1 MMSFNLANVQI
12 GFKEHIWVLKSNQR
26 NLKMY
31 KSRLK
36 IALSPGQVG
45 GKRAEQVER
54 RTLTQAELTTGCST
68 LSSTDSKTALLSE
81 HPGGR
86 MSWE

>member
-1 MMSFNLANVQI
+1 M
-12 GFKEHIWVLKSNQR
+12 
-26 NLKMY
+26 
-31 KSRLK
+31 
-36 IALSPGQVG
+36 ALSPGQVG

-54 RTLTQAELTTGCST
+54 KTLTQAELTTGCST

-86 MSWE
+86 MSWEWPMGPGGNVGAPDPTCKPHSFTQAFEF